1 MISER
6 ARNPLSISLID
17 KSGQRSASKRLDWH
31 ASQGKAF
38 EPSGRSWR
46 FTCICAVS
54 LILSKLGEIQS
65 GTSTTFDEAR
75 ADFASAYRD
84 PGRVVAR
91 EGALPHR
98 SEDRKRQKRPLYAI

>member
-1 MISER
+1 
-6 ARNPLSISLID
+6 
-17 KSGQRSASKRLDWH
+17 
-31 ASQGKAF
+31 
-38 EPSGRSWR
+38 
-46 FTCICAVS
+46 

-84 PGRVVAR
+84 LGRVVAH

-98 SEDRKRQKRPLYAI
+98 SEDRKR